1 MWVLGRVMK
10 MFQDC
15 FGDDKIN
22 KYTKKI
28 LNFTLYMSVWYANYT
43 LVKLLNKKIIIL
55 IRREWI

>member
-1 MWVLGRVMK
+1 